1 MSLGLDLASRSLT
14 QSLFGVLHYFLIN
27 QAALVSQMCMSRLD
41 RRKTWRFCLQVYTSS
56 CSRLQSVLP
65 PDYPILT
72 VPDYQD
78 HAFLRIA
85 IFKVIL
91 SPGIN
96 YFLHHRQTRW
106 SKKQSNFGK
115 LLEPLST
122 FLGIPPSSG
131 HLYFN
136 SRLHSPTQGLPFPQ
150 WSPRESSITVQ

>member
-1 MSLGLDLASRSLT
+1 MFRKMGPLWLPTRNFLSFLRNRRYIFLTFASYPPFPRNRVLFRIFPRPMQVPWGLHVSRSRSSPQILDSVSVQLT
-14 QSLFGVLHYFLIN
+14 SLFLTRWHQY
-27 QAALVSQMCMSRLD
+27 MCMYRLY
-41 RRKTWRFCLQVYTSS
+41 RQRTWRFCLQVYTSS

-72 VPDYQD
+72 VLDYQD

-106 SKKQSNFGK
+106 SKK
-115 LLEPLST
+115 
-122 FLGIPPSSG
+122 
-131 HLYFN
+131 
-136 SRLHSPTQGLPFPQ
+136 
-150 WSPRESSITVQ
+150 